1 MDFHDAE
8 NRQHPC
14 PMIMLNFPRM
24 PVCGLGAL
32 GKMKFLEQFHIGR
45 VQYAR
50 LRFDGR
56 PEFPTLEFAPETAW
70 NLFASPRTGC
80 GEIPFGGVRQ
90 ESSRVK
96 KVH

>member
-1 MDFHDAE
+1 MVLKAKPTTGVHLAHCHNEFRGPRSDYV
-8 NRQHPC
+8 RQS
-14 PMIMLNFPRM
+14 I
-24 PVCGLGAL
+24 
-32 GKMKFLEQFHIGR
+32 
-45 VQYAR
+45 
-50 LRFDGR
+50 DGSQ
-56 PEFPTLEFAPETAW
+56 EFPNLELAPETEW

>member
-1 MDFHDAE
+1 MAAPLSICTKGERRAVFRFLFAECVILSMDTS
-8 NRQHPC
+8 
-14 PMIMLNFPRM
+14 
-24 PVCGLGAL
+24 
-32 GKMKFLEQFHIGR
+32 
-45 VQYAR
+45 
-50 LRFDGR
+50 DGR
-56 PEFPTLEFAPETAW
+56 PEFPNLELAPETAW